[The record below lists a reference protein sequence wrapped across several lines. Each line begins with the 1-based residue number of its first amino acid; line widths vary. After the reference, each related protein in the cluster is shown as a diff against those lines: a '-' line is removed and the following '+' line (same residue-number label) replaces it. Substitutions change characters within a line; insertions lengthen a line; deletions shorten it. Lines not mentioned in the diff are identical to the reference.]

1 MPPSHPSQNTSNYD
15 PELRLA
21 DLHETCPLTAIEQ
34 TVDDLHLLDV
44 ELSHI
49 LQPHHDSLETILA
62 TDHLV
67 AFDYSVRRS
76 RALRIAF

>member
-1 MPPSHPSQNTSNYD
+1 MPSSHPSQNTSNYD
-15 PELRLA
+15 PELRLV
-21 DLHETCPLTAIEQ
+21 DLHETCPLTVIEH

-62 TDHLV
+62 TNQMV
-67 AFDYSVRRS
+67 AFDYSVSRS
-76 RALRIAF
+76 GALRIAF